1 MGRDIAVVVDF
12 LTAPPIAPST
22 TTNTLT
28 IQCLLSD
35 GVTTETK
42 TYDTMLADGYAV
54 QHQDRTA
61 ARWSQTFIY
70 QGAYATEAQHIA

>member
-1 MGRDIAVVVDF
+1 
-12 LTAPPIAPST
+12 
-22 TTNTLT
+22 
-28 IQCLLSD
+28 LLSD

-42 TYDTMLADGYAV
+42 TFASMLADGYAV

-70 QGAYATEAQHIA
+70 QGDYDTEGMVIS